1 MKIKELLEDGRKKL
15 IQQNEPYRLSKILLK
30 YLLKVDDNY
39 LVVHQDEDVE
49 QNIEEEFYKK
59 INLLE
64 KGKPVQYITNHQEFM
79 KMKFYVDENVLIP
92 QPDTEILVEEI
103 LNICRKQSYCSLR
116 NKRSYRILDL
126 CAGSGAIGISL
137 AQYIENTYVIMSDI
151 SDKALEISKKN
162 AMQNKVEDKCE
173 FIHSDMFE
181 NIDGKFDIIVS
192 NPPYIKTEVIKTLDK
207 QVQNE
212 PVIALDGGEDG
223 LEFYRTIIRQA
234 YKHLNASGILAL
246 EIGYDQ
252 KQEVLKL
259 LKEGGKYKNI
269 YSKKD
274 LSGNDRVVICNV

>member
-1 MKIKELLEDGRKKL
+1 MKIKELLEDGRKNL
-15 IQQNEPYRLSKILLK
+15 IEYDEPYRLSKILIK
-30 YLLKVDDNY
+30 YLLKIDDNY
-39 LVVHQDEDVE
+39 LVIHQDDDVE

-59 INLLE
+59 MNLL
-64 KGKPVQYITNHQEFM
+64 KTGKPIQYITNNQEFM

-103 LNICRKQSYCSLR
+103 LDICKKQSSCSLT
-116 NKRSYRILDL
+116 NKRSYRMLDL
-126 CAGSGAIGISL
+126 CTGSGAIGISL
-137 AQYIENTYVIMSDI
+137 AKYMENNHVIMSDI

-173 FIHSDMFE
+173 FVHSDMFE
-181 NIDGKFDIIVS
+181 NIGGKFDIIVS
-192 NPPYIKTEVIKTLDK
+192 NPPYIKTDVIKILDK

-212 PVIALDGGEDG
+212 PTVALNGGQDG
-223 LEFYRTIIRQA
+223 LKFYRTIIQQA
-234 YKHLNASGILAL
+234 YKHLNTSGILAL

-259 LKEGGKYKNI
+259 LKESGKYKNI